1 MPSMRE
7 LELIQVYPT
16 KLAEAART
24 AGSINDYHARER
36 PYPPPIQ
43 NQLKGKGTM
52 KLSDMSRHPF
62 FVFVFFF
69 VLPPLSHHLTAA
81 PASRHSSA
89 TPQPQRRLQT
99 TTTGDRSIRPIPPT
113 PPHPTN
119 TVRANH
125 AAHLPLPGTVHVSPQ
140 TNTQT
145 NTTCNF
151 LRGHKKERN
160 KQVTNEMKHE
170 MIVSLREMLEVE
182 GTNLTST

>member
-1 MPSMRE
+1 
-7 LELIQVYPT
+7 
-16 KLAEAART
+16 
-24 AGSINDYHARER
+24 
-36 PYPPPIQ
+36 
-43 NQLKGKGTM
+43 M
-52 KLSDMSRHPF
+52 KLSNMSRHPF

-69 VLPPLSHHLTAA
+69 LLPPLSHHLTAA

-113 PPHPTN
+113 PPQPTN

-140 TNTQT
+140 TKHT
-145 NTTCNF
+145 NKHDVHHIASF

-160 KQVTNEMKHE
+160 KQVTNEM
-170 MIVSLREMLEVE
+170 IVSLGEMLEVE
-182 GTNLTST
+182 GTNLTSA